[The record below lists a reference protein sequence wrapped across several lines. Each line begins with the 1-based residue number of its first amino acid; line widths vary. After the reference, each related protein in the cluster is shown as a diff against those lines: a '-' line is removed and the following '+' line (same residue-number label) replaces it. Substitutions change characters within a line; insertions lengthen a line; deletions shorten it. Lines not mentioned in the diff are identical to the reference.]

1 MGVEWNQSL
10 AVGVKEI
17 DSQHKELFKRVSD
30 LLDAL
35 SAGKGKQE
43 VGNLIKFLADY
54 TVTHFRDEE
63 ALMAKHNYIGLDE
76 QKKEHAQLIKDLG
89 ELKKEFEAVGP
100 SLTLLMQV
108 QRKAVDWLTNHIAKS
123 DKKIGEFLNTKK

>member
-1 MGVEWNQSL
+1 MGVQWSQSL
-10 AVGVKEI
+10 AVGVTGI
-17 DSQHKELFKRVSD
+17 DTQHKELFKRVSD

-35 SAGKGKQE
+35 SEGKGKQE
-43 VGNLIKFLADY
+43 VGNLIKFLAGY

-63 ALMAKHNYIGLDE
+63 ALMAKHNYPGLDE

-89 ELKKEFEAVGP
+89 DLKKEFETVGP

-108 QRKAVDWLTNHIAKS
+108 QRKTVDWLTSHISKM
-123 DKKIGEFLNTKK
+123 DKELGKFLNESK

>member
-10 AVGVKEI
+10 SVGVKEV
-17 DSQHKELFKRVSD
+17 DNQHKELFKRVSD

-35 SAGKGKQE
+35 SQGKGRQE

-63 ALMAKHNYIGLDE
+63 ALMAKHNYPGLDE

-100 SLTLLMQV
+100 SLTLLMQI
-108 QRKAVDWLTNHIAKS
+108 QRKAVDWLTNHISKS